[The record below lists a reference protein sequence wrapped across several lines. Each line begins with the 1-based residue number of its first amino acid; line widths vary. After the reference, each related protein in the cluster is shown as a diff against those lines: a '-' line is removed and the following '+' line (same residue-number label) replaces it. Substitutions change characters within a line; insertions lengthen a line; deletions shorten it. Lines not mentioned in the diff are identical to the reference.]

1 MIHMKVVTSLK
12 VSWATVV
19 EKSTWSLGLYHTR
32 PYSSTSRNSWLK
44 STSFITVL
52 FPLINSILVYLLQK
66 QLLINMECSRVHIY
80 KQSTDS
86 FICSSF
92 FFFLVAANVIW
103 DQFEHFLPINFSYSD
118 FAHSNDV
125 VIILTTAWGPLGSGS
140 IQHSNKG
147 VPAVT
152 NATLNPNMQ
161 GITLWKEKKKTH
173 HKILRKKKTIS
184 CNFTQLKFKMHSH
197 NTETPLY
204 SDFCLSGLT
213 IPMWKV
219 CSCM

>member
-1 MIHMKVVTSLK
+1 MLTCTHIQTEHRQ
-12 VSWATVV
+12 
-19 EKSTWSLGLYHTR
+19 LY
-32 PYSSTSRNSWLK
+32 
-44 STSFITVL
+44 
-52 FPLINSILVYLLQK
+52 LQ
-66 QLLINMECSRVHIY
+66 L
-80 KQSTDS
+80 
-86 FICSSF
+86 F

-161 GITLWKEKKKTH
+161 GITLCKEKKKTH

-184 CNFTQLKFKMHSH
+184 CNFTQLKFKMPSH
-197 NTETPLY
+197 NTATPLY
-204 SDFCLSGLT
+204 TDFCLSGLT